1 MILALNLVALN
12 LVALFN
18 LVALKSNL
26 GLRIKG
32 ARLLARPH
40 SDYIIFQFDLE
51 IDLEF
56 ATDTNVKGAWIAIGH
71 LITTT
76 EGGQIEALNTSALI
90 SQIAHGQCCLP

>member
-1 MILALNLVALN
+1 MILALN

-18 LVALKSNL
+18 LVALKSKSNL

-40 SDYIIFQFDLE
+40 SDYIIFQLNLE
-51 IDLEF
+51 L
-56 ATDTNVKGAWIAIGH
+56 ASDTNVNGAWIAIGH

-76 EGGQIEALNTSALI
+76 ESCQIEALNTSALI
-90 SQIAHGQCCLP
+90 SQIANGQCCLP